1 MTTTQPPAGTPDAG
15 SPPATTS
22 PSSAA
27 PPTAGGVE
35 LTGLETIA
43 ESERHGRPRGLF
55 WPWFAANV
63 SVFAIAYG
71 AYVLYFPISFWQ
83 AAIVGV
89 IGIVVSFFLVGVVSL
104 AGKRGSAPTMVL
116 SRTMFGVDGARVV
129 AFLSWILTVGWET
142 VLTVSAVFAVDATV
156 QALGGPADSPVTKIV
171 ALIVIAGI
179 VVVVGI
185 YGFQLIMRLQFWITI
200 VTAVV
205 TVVYL
210 ITILPLI
217 DWSAVSGIQAGSI
230 AAMVGALVFMMTG
243 FGLGWVNAGADYSRY
258 LPRSS
263 SGGAVVGWTT
273 FGAALAP
280 AVLLVFGLLLA
291 GSSGELFDAIGS
303 YSIGPLI
310 GLTQP
315 WFVIPFAIVVVLGLM
330 AGAIMD
336 IYSSGL
342 SLLAV
347 GVKVRRPVAAGID
360 GVLMVLGSI
369 FVLFFATDFVGPFQG
384 FLITLGVPIAAWC
397 GIFVA
402 DVLLRRRDLA
412 DTELYDRRGRYGS
425 VRWISIGLLVVATA
439 LGWGLVTNT
448 YAAWLGWQGY
458 LFGPADGAFRTDWA
472 GSNLGVLVALVLGFV
487 GYLVLGRRSVRAQES
502 APETAT
508 TAAVQG

>member
-1 MTTTQPPAGTPDAG
+1 MTTTTTPAEPAGVTK
-15 SPPATTS
+15 T
-22 PSSAA
+22 
-27 PPTAGGVE
+27 GVE

-43 ESERHGRPRGLF
+43 ESERHGKPSGLF

-71 AYVLYFPISFWQ
+71 AYVLGFGISFWQ
-83 AAIVGV
+83 ATIVGV
-89 IGIVVSFFLVGVVSL
+89 IGIVISFFLVGVVSL

-116 SRTMFGVDGARVV
+116 SRTMFGVDGARLV

-156 QALGGPADSPVTKIV
+156 AALGGPADSPVTKII

-185 YGFQLIMRLQFWITI
+185 YGFQLIMRVQFWITI

-205 TVVYL
+205 TIVYL
-210 ITILPLI
+210 ITVLPLI
-217 DWSAVSGIQAGSI
+217 DFSAVSAVEAGSL
-230 AAMVGALVFMMTG
+230 AAVVGALVFMMTG

-258 LPRSS
+258 LPRNA
-263 SGGAVVGWTT
+263 SGKGVVGWTT
-273 FGAALAP
+273 LGAALAP
-280 AVLLVFGLLLA
+280 VVLLVFGLLLA
-291 GSSGELFDAIGS
+291 ASSEDLAGAISS
-303 YSIGPLI
+303 YSLGPLI
-310 GLTQP
+310 PLTQP
-315 WFVIPFAIVVVLGLM
+315 WFIIPFAIVVVLGLV

-347 GVKVRRPVAAGID
+347 GLKVRRPVAAGID

-369 FVLFFATDFVGPFQG
+369 YVLFFAADFFGPFQG

-402 DVLLRRRDLA
+402 DVILRKKDLA
-412 DTELYDRRGRYGS
+412 DKELYDSKGRYGS
-425 VRWISIGLLVVATA
+425 VRWVSIAILVVATVV
-439 LGWGLVTNT
+439 GWGLVTNG
-448 YAAWLGWQGY
+448 YAPWLAWEGY
-458 LFGPADGAFRTDWA
+458 LFGPADGAFRADWQY
-472 GSNLGVLVALVLGFV
+472 SNLGVLIALVIGFV
-487 GYLVLGRRSVRAQES
+487 GYLILGRSAVKAQES
-502 APETAT
+502 K
-508 TAAVQG
+508 